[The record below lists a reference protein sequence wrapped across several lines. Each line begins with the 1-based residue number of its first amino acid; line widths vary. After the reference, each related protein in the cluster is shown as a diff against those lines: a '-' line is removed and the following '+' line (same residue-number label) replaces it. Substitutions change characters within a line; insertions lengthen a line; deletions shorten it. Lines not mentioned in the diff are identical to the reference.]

1 MDYSKFI
8 TTASYDPMTLT
19 CTTSRVD
26 VGSYVVD
33 SQNKIKDLENEIC
46 DLKYEIGKLKYEIY
60 QLASDANERIKKII
74 DEMTVEYVKKELE
87 V

>member
-1 MDYSKFI
+1 
-8 TTASYDPMTLT
+8 MTLT

-33 SQNKIKDLENEIC
+33 SQKKIESLENELCELKYELNKLKFDLYKLTSEADNKIKKALNNM
-46 DLKYEIGKLKYEIY
+46 
-60 QLASDANERIKKII
+60 S
-74 DEMTVEYVKKELE
+74 VEYVRKVLE

>member
-1 MDYSKFI
+1 MNINDYI
-8 TTASYDPMTLT
+8 TVANYDSTTLT

-46 DLKYEIGKLKYEIY
+46 DLKYELNK
-60 QLASDANERIKKII
+60 IKF
-74 DEMTVEYVKKELE
+74 
-87 V
+87 